1 MGFALDNAGAVAN
14 DKVFMM
20 AFFFFLLIQSVNS
33 PRIPGQ
39 ISPKI
44 STNQGS
50 SQETAL
56 REEH

>member
-14 DKVFMM
+14 NKVFMM
-20 AFFFFLLIQSVNS
+20 DFFFLLIQSMNS

-44 STNQGS
+44 STNQGN